1 MSCVQLASDMCY
13 QGQHFCQIII
23 GVSQLILHGYISD
36 TSALTKCCICVN
48 SITADSSLIS
58 RINEIPESYFVS
70 FTFVQSY
77 QPYLFIY
84 FQERKQFVNDLDRH
98 KEALKRL
105 SDEVEKLKTL
115 VGNLPEVHD
124 LKKGIFVQLN

>member
-1 MSCVQLASDMCY
+1 M
-13 QGQHFCQIII
+13 F
-23 GVSQLILHGYISD
+23 
-36 TSALTKCCICVN
+36 
-48 SITADSSLIS
+48 
-58 RINEIPESYFVS
+58 FS

-84 FQERKQFVNDLDRH
+84 FQERKQFVNDLERH

-124 LKKGIFVQLN
+124 FKKGIFVQLY